1 MEEMKWL
8 TGRWVPAPCVSLK
21 SSIRGLDVDG
31 GGGGLLQA
39 YWVDEGVV
47 VINRGVERKHA

>member
-21 SSIRGLDVDG
+21 SSIGDWVLMVVRRD
-31 GGGGLLQA
+31 A
-39 YWVDEGVV
+39 FWRPVDESPF
-47 VINRGVERKHA
+47 